1 MNKVN
6 LVEISWGS
14 EAPPDK
20 DSRYNH
26 VFGTHPLGKFCI
38 EWKSWKESDSYTCY
52 FNDEYWND
60 AYSLDEAKDFCQK
73 HINKK
78 INSCIVGVKMTQETE
93 RLKNQLLAAE
103 AEIAR
108 LQSALDEIKSHI
120 KSHLDEDYDEDDFD
134 RGWLSAFKRI
144 NHNVNRIT
152 GTDK

>member
-78 INSCIVGVKMTQETE
+78 INSCIAG
-93 RLKNQLLAAE
+93 A
-103 AEIAR
+103 
-108 LQSALDEIKSHI
+108 
-120 KSHLDEDYDEDDFD
+120 
-134 RGWLSAFKRI
+134 
-144 NHNVNRIT
+144 
-152 GTDK
+152 DK

>member
-1 MNKVN
+1 MVEMNKVN

-26 VFGTHPLGKFCI
+26 VLGTHPLGKFCI

-93 RLKNQLLAAE
+93 HLKTQLLAAE

-108 LQSALDEIKSHI
+108 LQSRVDGAMDFYNTAKS
-120 KSHLDEDYDEDDFD
+120 D
-134 RGWLSAFKRI
+134 
-144 NHNVNRIT
+144 VNIGMIRMAQYLK
-152 GTDK
+152 GEVK

>member
-1 MNKVN
+1 MVEMSKVK

-78 INSCIVGVKMTQETE
+78 INSCIIG
-93 RLKNQLLAAE
+93 
-103 AEIAR
+103 
-108 LQSALDEIKSHI
+108 D
-120 KSHLDEDYDEDDFD
+120 
-134 RGWLSAFKRI
+134 
-144 NHNVNRIT
+144 
-152 GTDK
+152 